1 VTVIDPDAVDPAAVT
16 DAAAAASALG
26 GRLASSTAR
35 LVQTAARLT
44 DAEARQASLL
54 PGWSRGH
61 VLTHLAR
68 NADSIANLL
77 IWARTRTQ
85 TPQYASLEAREQGVT
100 EGADRRAAE
109 LLADIEATAAAL
121 TGQSALLSAADWA
134 YQVHGIRGPAHPAW
148 YALWRRLMEVEIH
161 HVDLAAGYEPA
172 DWPEDFAVQCLPRVA
187 AGFAHP
193 GAPAAVLH
201 SAGDDRRYPI
211 GPPGPVPGREISGES
226 RQLLAWLTGRGNGLG
241 LVSRPAGPLPELP
254 AW

>member
-1 VTVIDPDAVDPAAVT
+1 MTAIDPDAVDPAAAT
-16 DAAAAASALG
+16 DPAAAAGALG

-44 DAEARQASLL
+44 DTEARQASLL

-85 TPQYASLEAREQGVT
+85 TPQYASLEAREQGVA
-100 EGADRRAAE
+100 EGADRPAAE
-109 LLADIEATAAAL
+109 LLADIEATASAL
-121 TGQSALLSAADWA
+121 TGQAALLSAADWA
-134 YQVHGIRGPAHPAW
+134 YQVHGLRGDAHPAW
-148 YALWRRLMEVEIH
+148 YSLWRRLTEVEIH

-172 DWPEDFAVQCLPRVA
+172 DWPEDFAVQCLRRVA
-187 AGFAHP
+187 ADFARP
-193 GAPAAVLH
+193 GVPAAVLH
-201 SAGDDRRYPI
+201 SAGDDLRYPI
-211 GPPGPVPGREISGES
+211 GPSGPVPERQITGDS
-226 RQLLAWLTGRGNGLG
+226 RQLLAWLTGRGSGLG